1 MELHVLLVA
10 AAPELRARLA
20 AMLDEAGIS
29 SYFLDHRA
37 TLNEAIA
44 ALLEHPVDLLLV
56 DMEARGGELADDLW
70 RLAAIAPDVT
80 VLPISSDAGE
90 WRDEGRLQARL
101 RALERLWRFR
111 VDQRRLVHRA
121 THDRLTG
128 LANRWLLEEK
138 LKDAVARARRRRVS
152 GGLLLLDLDG
162 FKRVNDRFG
171 HHIGDLM
178 LETVARRLR
187 GAVRRSDT
195 VARFGGDEFVIL
207 FEEVGDRAVL
217 EGLALKIE
225 QVVAQPVKLPVGTL
239 VPSASVGGALF
250 PDHGDGL
257 AALVDHADRHLYR
270 HKAQRRLLSA

>member
-56 DMEARGGELADDLW
+56 DMEARGAELADDLW

-80 VLPISSDAGE
+80 VLPISSGARE
-90 WRDEGRLQARL
+90 WQDEGRLRARL

-171 HHIGDLM
+171 HHIGDLV

-207 FEEVGDRAVL
+207 FEEVGGRAVL
-217 EGLALKIE
+217 ERLAVKIQ
-225 QVVAQPVKLPVGTL
+225 QVVAQPVELPSGTF

-250 PDHGDGL
+250 PDHGDAL

-270 HKAQRRLLSA
+270 QKVQRRLLSA